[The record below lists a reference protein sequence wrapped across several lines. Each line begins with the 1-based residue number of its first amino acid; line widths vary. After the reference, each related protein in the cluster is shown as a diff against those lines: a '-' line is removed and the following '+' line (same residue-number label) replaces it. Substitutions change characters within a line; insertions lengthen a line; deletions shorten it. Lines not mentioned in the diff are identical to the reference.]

1 MDHVVDRKAVNCS
14 LQDFQGQENGF
25 EKSNISNLHLDN
37 PARFWKC
44 YFGHPDHD
52 ELAQL
57 AVRIFEIVANSVALE
72 RAFSAMNFIV
82 IKLWSR
88 LSVEKADKLIFIYM
102 N

>member
-1 MDHVVDRKAVNCS
+1 

-25 EKSNISNLHLDN
+25 EKSNILNLHLDN
-37 PARFWKC
+37 PIRFWKC

-57 AVRIFEIVANSVALE
+57 AVRILEIVSNSVALE
-72 RAFSAMNFIV
+72 RAFSAMNFITTK
-82 IKLWSR
+82 IRSR
-88 LSVEKADKLIFIYM
+88 LGIEKADKLIFIYM

>member
-1 MDHVVDRKAVNCS
+1 MH
-14 LQDFQGQENGF
+14 
-25 EKSNISNLHLDN
+25 IDN
-37 PARFWKC
+37 PIWFWKS
-44 YFGHPDHD
+44 YFESEDHD
-52 ELAQL
+52 ELARL